1 MENMENKNKTSRVL
15 PIDKLSSLVA
25 TPIMGSLILENCG
38 KLIISV

>member
-1 MENMENKNKTSRVL
+1 MENMKKKIKISHVL
-15 PIDKLSSLVA
+15 PIDKLSSPVA